1 MLLNSEIIKI
11 KRVKKKEEIKTECLS
26 NENSKFCLF
35 FFNKSE
41 TLNLS
46 NNFTIGNRNVIRISK
61 LKDNITKYWK
71 KENLYLDENR
81 SVSKILLRLFI
92 VNMLSK

>member
-1 MLLNSEIIKI
+1 MLLISEIINI
-11 KRVKKKEEIKTECLS
+11 KRVKKKEQIKTECLS

-41 TLNLS
+41 ILNLS
-46 NNFTIGNRNVIRISK
+46 NNFIIGNRNVIRITK

-71 KENLYLDENR
+71 KENLYLNENR

>member
-1 MLLNSEIIKI
+1 MLLINEIIVTR
-11 KRVKKKEEIKTECLS
+11 RVKKKEQIKIEYLS

-46 NNFTIGNRNVIRISK
+46 NNFIIGNRNVIRIIK

-71 KENLYLDENR
+71 KENSYLDENR